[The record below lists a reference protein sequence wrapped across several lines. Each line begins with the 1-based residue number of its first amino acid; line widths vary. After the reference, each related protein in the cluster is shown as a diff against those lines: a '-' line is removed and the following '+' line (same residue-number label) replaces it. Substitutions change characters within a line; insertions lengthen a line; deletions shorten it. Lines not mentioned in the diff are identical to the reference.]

1 MNFAI
6 ENDLGH
12 AVLHVTMDAGE
23 RLGAASG
30 SMISRSSSV
39 RTVTA
44 TGDDDVVGA
53 LGRVLSDERAVL
65 TTTFEAD
72 ADGSSLTLAPD
83 RPGDVHRIDLAETGP
98 VAVQSGDLLAWTDGV
113 ETSTALDESGTV
125 FASGERT
132 VLELDGTG
140 TAFLSASG
148 CVRRYDVSS
157 GDPLVVDEDHLLAW
171 TDGLGVARG
180 RDTSLRSGVPSD
192 EGLVTAFSGDGRVW
206 LQTRDGD
213 RHLSDY

>member
-6 ENDLGH
+6 ENDPGH
-12 AVLHVTMDAGE
+12 AVLNVTMDAGE

-30 SMISRSSSV
+30 AMISRSESV
-39 RTVTA
+39 RTDTS
-44 TGDDDVVGA
+44 TGDGGVVGA
-53 LGRVLSDERAVL
+53 LGRALSDERAVL
-65 TTTFEAD
+65 ETAFEAE

-83 RPGDVHRIDLAETGP
+83 RSGDVHRIDLAETGP
-98 VAVQSGDLLAWTDGV
+98 VKVQSGDLLAWTDDV
-113 ETSTALDESGTV
+113 EKSTALNESGTV
-125 FASGERT
+125 FASGEIT
-132 VLELDGTG
+132 VLELDGAG

-148 CVRRYDVSS
+148 SVRRYDVSS

-180 RDTSLRSGVPSD
+180 RDTSLKSSVLGG
-192 EGLVTAFSGDGRVW
+192 EGLVTGFSGDGRVW

-213 RHLSDY
+213 SRASED

>member
-1 MNFAI
+1 
-6 ENDLGH
+6 
-12 AVLHVTMDAGE
+12 MDAGE

-44 TGDDDVVGA
+44 TGDGGVVDA
-53 LGRVLSDERAVL
+53 PGRELSDERAVPA
-65 TTTFEAD
+65 TTFEAD

-83 RPGDVHRIDLAETGP
+83 RPGDVHRIDLSETGP
-98 VAVQSGDLLAWTDGV
+98 VTVRPDDLLAWTDGV
-113 ETSTALDESGTV
+113 EQSVGLGASAHSPGTSLA
-125 FASGERT
+125 
-132 VLELDGTG
+132 LDGTG

-157 GDPLVVDEDHLLAW
+157 GDPLVVDGDHLLAW

-213 RHLSDY
+213 PHASND